1 VKPRC
6 WNCGTTIR
14 RATSIVT
21 YKSTGVRVPVCAF
34 HLVKAMGKLEDLEIE
49 PVGNSRVAL
58 AVMV

>member
-1 VKPRC
+1 MKPRC
-6 WNCGTTIR
+6 WGCGIIVR

-34 HLVKAMGKLEDLEIE
+34 HLVKALGKLEDLEIE

-58 AVMV
+58 EVVV